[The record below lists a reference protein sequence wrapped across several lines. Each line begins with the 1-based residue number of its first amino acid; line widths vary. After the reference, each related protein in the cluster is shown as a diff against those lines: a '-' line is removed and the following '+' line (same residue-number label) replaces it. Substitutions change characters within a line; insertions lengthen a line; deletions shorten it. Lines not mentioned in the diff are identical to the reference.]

1 MHALTSPRQ
10 GELAVLRDRSERFGL
25 DLGQPLVL
33 MLAELDGPSTR
44 YAVRRLLQVGTL
56 GPCLIDE
63 VDGVLLILCTATR
76 AAEVQQAL
84 STWARRE
91 AAAVHRGVLSRPI
104 GAAAELPALHATL
117 KRALGVLKRLGVNDR
132 LVGQNE
138 LALYST
144 LFETHDPTSLGQFL
158 DTCIGP
164 LLAHD
169 RKRGTDL
176 SATLLCYFD
185 CHQNAKT
192 TAQRLDIHVNTVR
205 QRLATVE
212 SLLGDWNQAARALE
226 IHIALRLWSLRG

>member
-1 MHALTSPRQ
+1 MSPRQ

-25 DLGQPLVL
+25 DLGQPLALV
-33 MLAELDGPSTR
+33 LAELDGPSTS
-44 YAVRRLLQVGTL
+44 YAVRRLLQMGPL
-56 GPCLIDE
+56 GPCLIDDI
-63 VDGVLLILCTATR
+63 DGNLVILCGASH
-76 AAEVQQAL
+76 AVEVQQAL

-91 AAAVHRGVLSRPI
+91 AGTVHRGVLSRPV
-104 GAAAELPALHATL
+104 GSAAELPALHATL
-117 KRALGVLKRLGVNDR
+117 RRALGVLKRLGVNDR

-144 LFETHDPTSLGQFL
+144 LFETHDATSLGEFV
-158 DTCIGP
+158 DASIGP
-164 LLAHD
+164 LLAQD

-176 SATLLCYFD
+176 GATLLCYFD

-212 SLLGDWNQAARALE
+212 NLLGPWEQAARALE
-226 IHIALRLWSLRG
+226 IHIALRLWSLRA